1 MAHGQAGAEISEERC
16 PTLTCNHEAPIAAY
30 SVSLRGREGGGTA
43 ELGDDLAGTLRA
55 SGGGGDKPHVLQA
68 VFDPNQITSRTNRS
82 TPTPELCYTLPGTPN
97 APVTFCVHG
106 TQDPCIGVEHA
117 HALGRNSGQENAVCV
132 TGAVTHTL
140 TAEGFDASEDGTGRG
155 QPITATDMA
164 VRRLMP
170 VECERLQ
177 GFTDGWTDVPVGN
190 GIAADG
196 PRYKQL
202 GNSWAVPCVRWIGG
216 RIAAALEAMPVREAD
231 YDEAL
236 ATWMVAA

>member
-30 SVSLRGREGGGTA
+30 SV
-43 ELGDDLAGTLRA
+43 
-55 SGGGGDKPHVLQA
+55 A
-68 VFDPNQITSRTNRS
+68 VFDPNQITSKTNRS
-82 TPTPELCYTLPGTPN
+82 TPTPELCHTLPGTPN

-106 TQDPCIGVEHA
+106 TQDPIVGVEHA

-132 TGAVTHTL
+132 TGAVTHSL

-155 QPITATDMA
+155 QPITVTDMA

-177 GFTDGWTDVPVGN
+177 GFPDGWTDVPVGN
-190 GIAADG
+190 STAADG

-202 GNSWAVPCVRWIGG
+202 GNSWAVPCVRWIGE
-216 RIAAALEAMPVREAD
+216 RIAAHLSGLDAPLDVEFDDALGAW
-231 YDEAL
+231 L
-236 ATWMVAA
+236 VAA